1 MTLLQIGINL
11 LLAVVAYALANF
23 VLAQLGIGGVVAFV
37 IAALVA
43 VGVFFANFAAR
54 IRA

>member
-1 MTLLQIGINL
+1 MTLLQVGINL
-11 LLAVVAYALANF
+11 LLAAVAYALANF
-23 VLAQLGIGGVVAFV
+23 VLAKLGVDGVLAFI

-43 VGVFFANFAAR
+43 AGVFFANFAAR